1 MAKLPIAPFEKI
13 MKENGAKRVAFSAGE
28 ALAEL
33 TGDIAAEI
41 AKNASLMADHAGR
54 KTVVRK
60 DVEMARKNLRINL

>member
-13 MKENGAKRVAFSAGE
+13 IKDNGGKRVSFSAAE
-28 ALAEL
+28 ALSDI

-41 AKNASLMADHAGR
+41 ARNAATFAEHAER

-60 DVEMARKNLRINL
+60 DIELARKHLRLE

>member
-54 KTVVRK
+54 T
-60 DVEMARKNLRINL
+60 ARKNLRINL